1 MFIKK
6 ILITFLI
13 IKKIF
18 SNEEKF
24 SYSIK
29 FQKNMIYQNLLEIN
43 IKLQDKNYFI
53 PIDISTDIFWINN
66 NFSEISYPNYE
77 NFIIPEC
84 KNINFSSIQQ
94 QNLKINNDLIINNF
108 SFISFI
114 NNNNNKECNF
124 QGFIGLSKKI
134 LNSKTNFLEQISQK
148 KSIKK
153 IFSLRLISEMI
164 GEIKIGDHENELL
177 ENKNKIIS
185 IDAIDFEK
193 KWAGNLQGIFF
204 GKINNL
210 NNDNSNVF
218 YIEANNIN
226 FLQINENFVFESIQ
240 NLIIS
245 NKNFF
250 DNFIK
255 EKIFKKFIKK
265 KQCKIIEKNNFK
277 GIFCNKKIIDNLKND
292 EFIINLII
300 NNSILK
306 LNKNFLFEKYSNSE
320 FLFII
325 VQSKIIKNWTIGNK
339 ILTLFNIIFDQEKNK
354 IFLISKDNTINSI
367 DRIRIIGEYNS
378 NLDKDYSKLV
388 YYEISLSIIL
398 ITNIFGIIFLLIT
411 QFRQKILI
419 SSKLKVKY

>member
-6 ILITFLI
+6 ILITILI
-13 IKKIF
+13 IFF
-18 SNEEKF
+18 SKEENF
-24 SYSIK
+24 SIK

-43 IKLQDKNYFI
+43 IKLNDKNFFVA
-53 PIDISTDIFWINN
+53 IDLSSDIFWINN
-66 NFSEISYPNYE
+66 NFSQISYPNYE
-77 NFIIPEC
+77 NIIISQCE
-84 KNINFSSIQQ
+84 KINFSSIQE
-94 QNLKINNDLIINNF
+94 QNLKFNNDLIINNF
-108 SFISFI
+108 SFVSFN

-124 QGFIGLSKKI
+124 QGFIGMSHKI
-134 LNSKTNFLEQISQK
+134 LNKKINFLEQISQK
-148 KSIKK
+148 KSVKK
-153 IFSLRLISEMI
+153 IFSLRFISDLI
-164 GEIKIGDHENELL
+164 GEIKIGEHENDLL
-177 ENKNKIIS
+177 ENKNKIVS
-185 IDAIDFEK
+185 FDAIDFDK

-210 NNDNSNVF
+210 KNDNFNVF
-218 YIEANNIN
+218 YIENNNNN
-226 FLQINENFVFESIQ
+226 FFQINENFAFESIQ

-255 EKIFKKFIKK
+255 EKIFRKFIKK

-277 GIFCNKKIIDNLKND
+277 GILCNKKIVDNLKNE

-339 ILTLFNIIFDQEKNK
+339 ILTLFTIIFDQEKDK
-354 IFLISKDNTINSI
+354 IFLISKDKNSI
-367 DRIRIIGEYNS
+367 ERIRIIGEYNS
-378 NLDKDYSKLV
+378 NLDKDYSKLI
-388 YYEISLSIIL
+388 YFEFSLLIIL
-398 ITNIFGIIFLLIT
+398 ISNIFGIIFLLIT